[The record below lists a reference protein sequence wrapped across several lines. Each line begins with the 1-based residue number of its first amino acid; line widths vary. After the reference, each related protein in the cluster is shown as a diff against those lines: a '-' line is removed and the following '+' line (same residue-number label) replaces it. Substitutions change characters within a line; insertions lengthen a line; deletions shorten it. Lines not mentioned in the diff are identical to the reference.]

1 MLAICTDRLRCYGV
15 LQHFCVNVAAAL
27 LVIAVLPDLLSK
39 LASNLKRLKA
49 GGLAVLSYAK
59 LLTHLK

>member
-1 MLAICTDRLRCYGV
+1 MSAKAPIKRTTASTTWIVREMLAICTDRLRCYGV

-39 LASNLKRLKA
+39 LASNL
-49 GGLAVLSYAK
+49 
-59 LLTHLK
+59 